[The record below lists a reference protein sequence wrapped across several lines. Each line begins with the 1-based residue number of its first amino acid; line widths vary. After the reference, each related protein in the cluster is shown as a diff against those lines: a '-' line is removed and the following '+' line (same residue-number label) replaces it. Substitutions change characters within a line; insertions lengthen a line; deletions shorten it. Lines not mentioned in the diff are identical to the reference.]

1 MRPAA
6 LAGREIWF
14 QEARNIQGYPRI
26 YHVYTSNDIPCIS
39 MDIPCIYF
47 VDIPCISLDIHG
59 ISTQAT
65 MDIHGISKDIPC
77 IYHTY
82 TIHMDEDT
90 ICMLYTRHIPGIYQ
104 KLGFQMLVRTGTEL
118 FTKVRTSTY
127 FSVSIAVHG
136 STWRYKAVHDKF
148 YHGLWQYMTV
158 HGSTSFI
165 LSRFM
170 AVHGCTLQYMTG
182 YPPAWG
188 GRRLSFGAL
197 L

>member
-6 LAGREIWF
+6 RAGREIWF

-59 ISTQAT
+59 ISTT

-82 TIHMDEDT
+82 TRHMDEDT
-90 ICMLYTRHIPGIYQ
+90 IWMVYTRHIPGIYQ
-104 KLGFQMLVRTGTEL
+104 KSWFQMSRCTTVSWSLRLEYDKSGHIPGIFLVHSSGTL
-118 FTKVRTSTY
+118 
-127 FSVSIAVHG
+127 
-136 STWRYKAVHDKF
+136 RYMIS
-148 YHGLWQYMTV
+148 YMI
-158 HGSTSFI
+158 S
-165 LSRFM
+165 
-170 AVHGCTLQYMTG
+170 
-182 YPPAWG
+182 
-188 GRRLSFGAL
+188 
-197 L
+197 